1 MKKKVLSSSAILLAA
16 ILWGF
21 AFVAQAEGAKTLETF
36 PYNGIRFFV
45 PAVVLLIAFL
55 IVTRKGVDKEKRKT
69 SLKGGLIAGAFLFS
83 AATLQQ
89 FGIQFS
95 PDGNSMKAGFIT
107 GLYAITV
114 PIVAFLIFKKR
125 TSWNV
130 WVSSGVAVVGLYLL
144 CVSGAMSVSASDIL
158 LLVSV
163 LLWTGHILTIDHFIG
178 KSYLLLFSA
187 VQYGLTGVV
196 SLIFALIFNPDV
208 LFNVEL
214 LSAGLGP
221 LAYGAICSVLI
232 GFTLQTVGQKHA
244 DPTVAA
250 ILASTESLFGA
261 IGNFIVFDV
270 KFTPYQYVGCGLIFF
285 GIIFSQLNLDFRKQ
299 KA

>member
-1 MKKKVLSSSAILLAA
+1 MKKKLFSSGAILLAA

-36 PYNGIRFFV
+36 PYNGIRFLI
-45 PAVVLLIAFL
+45 PSLVLLIAFF
-55 IVTRKGVDKEKRKT
+55 IATRKGIDIEKAKT
-69 SLKGGLIAGAFLFS
+69 SFKGGLIAGAFLFS

-89 FGIQFS
+89 FGIQLS
-95 PDGNSMKAGFIT
+95 PDGTSTKAGFIT

-114 PIVAFLIFKKR
+114 PIVSFLIFKKK
-125 TSWNV
+125 TAWNV

-144 CVSGAMSVSASDIL
+144 CVSGAMSINASDLI

-163 LLWTGHILTIDHFIG
+163 FLWTGHILTIDHFIG

-187 VQYGLTGVV
+187 IQYGVTAIV
-196 SLIFALIFNPDV
+196 SLIFAVIFNPDV

-214 LSAGLGP
+214 LSAGFWP
-221 LAYGAICSVLI
+221 LAYGAVCSVLI

-261 IGNFIVFDV
+261 IGNFIFYDV
-270 KFTPYQYVGCGLIFF
+270 SFTVYQYIGCGLIFF
-285 GIIFSQLNLDFRKQ
+285 GMVFSQLNLDFRKQ